1 MFGLLVVLTR
11 ATNKSFAD
19 LGWGRPTTRFALVAG
34 IVVGLLYSVFTLSS
48 PVFGSSA
55 TEVSLFKAW
64 GAFVGVVGALVEEIA
79 FRGFVMTELK
89 EAGLPSLAQALVSA
103 LLFSLIHGGYGLLR
117 GQFVLL
123 PGLGLTF
130 VLGLVLAGLYL
141 AGRRSLTPPTVAHGL
156 INLVIEP
163 WLMLGFVTFLFP
175 RSKGRLQ
182 LPVVQLG
189 TVLICAARG
198 PCGPL
203 RRRACS
209 GGGLQR

>member
-64 GAFVGVVGALVEEIA
+64 GAFVGVVGGLVEEMA

-103 LLFSLIHGGYGLLR
+103 LVFSLSHGGYGHLGASSSCCLAWDSPSFLGWFWPACIWPDEGVLLR
-117 GQFVLL
+117 LLL
-123 PGLGLTF
+123 PTG
-130 VLGLVLAGLYL
+130 
-141 AGRRSLTPPTVAHGL
+141 
-156 INLVIEP
+156 
-163 WLMLGFVTFLFP
+163 
-175 RSKGRLQ
+175 
-182 LPVVQLG
+182 
-189 TVLICAARG
+189 
-198 PCGPL
+198 
-203 RRRACS
+203 
-209 GGGLQR
+209 